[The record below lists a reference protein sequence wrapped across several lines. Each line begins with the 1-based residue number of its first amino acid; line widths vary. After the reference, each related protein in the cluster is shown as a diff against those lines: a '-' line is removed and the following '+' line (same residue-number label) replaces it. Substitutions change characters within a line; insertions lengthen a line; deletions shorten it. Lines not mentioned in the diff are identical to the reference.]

1 MINDCKLPVLL
12 KIEQGSL
19 SWISNTTRH
28 TKLTEIKR
36 IKMIEEKDHYALRLQ
51 LTQEQD
57 TVTFWT
63 EKKHVFMAW
72 RGFLKSYLP
81 HNCEWKRIFSCQM
94 FKSAHPCKYSS
105 EPTAWKMDAWI
116 FISSALLFNVE
127 EFTMAILPGIYHI
140 SMYRLHFSL
149 KNPCLEFRNFVF
161 V

>member
-1 MINDCKLPVLL
+1 MANCQLSCRMVVVTTGPFSIMINDCKLPVLL

-81 HNCEWKRIFSCQM
+81 HNCE
-94 FKSAHPCKYSS
+94 
-105 EPTAWKMDAWI
+105 
-116 FISSALLFNVE
+116 
-127 EFTMAILPGIYHI
+127 
-140 SMYRLHFSL
+140 
-149 KNPCLEFRNFVF
+149 
-161 V
+161 